1 MKLDELKV
9 IDDIISELIPPVP
22 SNMTQQ
28 GATTLAPGQQVTDDP
43 QAQRKMQAQQAL
55 DKQNQKRA
63 IQDAIRQKQEE
74 LNDLRK
80 QLAQI
85 K

>member
-1 MKLDELKV
+1 MRLDELKI

-22 SNMTQQ
+22 TSMTQQ
-28 GATTLAPGQQVTDDP
+28 GATTLAPGQQVADDP
-43 QAQRKMQAQQAL
+43 AAQQKMQAQQAL
-55 DKQNQKRA
+55 DRQNQKRS

-85 K
+85 R